1 LRDGPLRIIVRLT
14 GGLGNQLFQLAHA
27 YAQFLEK
34 PDSNVCLED
43 GWFLRD
49 KANQAHRE
57 LAIHP
62 EFVDIPFVNLPGF
75 LWSSKVGIA
84 SHEGLSIST
93 LTRLAIANGCQL
105 ESGYW
110 QSWQMVNS
118 VRVPMMDVMNKVRNS
133 IQFDSAFRL
142 PFVALH
148 IRKGDYEKMNHVR
161 DFHGLT
167 NVADQIEKAQELAKN
182 IGVSSIVAF
191 TDSPQAVKKITH
203 SIRNIEISEATD
215 PWEALFGMASGQGIV
230 MSNSSLSWWSAV
242 YAGWASPKLVSVLMP
257 NPWFKQPSDHDV
269 AILVPGWE
277 TYSRTIDD

>member
-1 LRDGPLRIIVRLT
+1 MRIIVRLT
-14 GGLGNQLFQLAHA
+14 GGLGNQLFQLAYA
-27 YAQFLEK
+27 YAQCLEK

-57 LAIHP
+57 LAIGP
-62 EFVDIPFVNLPGF
+62 DFVDIPFVNLPRF

-84 SHEGLSIST
+84 SHEGLPISK
-93 LTRLAIANGCQL
+93 LTRLANANGFQL

-148 IRKGDYEKMNHVR
+148 IRIGDYEKINHVR

-167 NVADQIEKAQELAKN
+167 NVAGQIEKAQELAKN

-191 TDSPQAVKKITH
+191 TDSPQAVKEITH

-242 YAGWASPKLVSVLMP
+242 YAGWASPELVSVLMP

-269 AILVPGWE
+269 ALLVPGWE